1 LAKIAPHVNLTA
13 CQILEV
19 SYNLPSAPCD
29 QCQQPASRFTTAG
42 RTAIDLDLNQP
53 VLLHVTISVHYC
65 PGCDHY
71 FRAQPPFLRRN
82 AVYTNRVVEKAVR
95 SVYEDGMAMRRVP
108 DRLGRD
114 FWARPS
120 EGSIRQ
126 WCKDYRAGF
135 DFEGDYQPWVV
146 STFSGILC
154 VDEVYQ
160 DRLALLLAADPA
172 APSGDRLVG
181 FQLIHGSVSADDVEQ
196 FLTHLQSIGI
206 EPDEVITDGSS
217 LYPTALV
224 QVWPNAA
231 HQLCLFH
238 ETRRVTNAAMKAIN
252 AIRKSL
258 PHPPPVP
265 GTRGGGPLRN
275 RPPNDDS
282 TDPATQRWYWR
293 RLQRRAKITRV
304 HELSK
309 QGLSQR
315 AIARQTGHNRKTVKR
330 WLAQPIPPLPEN
342 MPEEISTVVSLPV
355 TTQRQIK
362 KQQMMRQIHTLRE
375 NGLSYSAIGREVGF
389 HRVTVKKWLQQEPL
403 SNEAE
408 EVVVPETAVE
418 LASPPAPWSSWEE
431 VRQVREALR
440 EHRFLFMRRPE
451 NLDAEDQQQIAL
463 LLASPV
469 STELAVARYFLV
481 DWYRLWTKAN
491 GQRRS
496 LAEARKRYESWRTR
510 ADYGTVSHLRHIQE
524 RMTEAKFERLSQFLR
539 HPEWEATNNGAERAG
554 RAFRHRQAPH
564 FNLRSKEAIEG
575 ALVVAACK
583 KKEAA
588 TQTSIWG
595 ANRCLRGRKRRKTVA
610 LDGTYYLSLPAL
622 ESVHNLE
629 QAELVA

>member
-1 LAKIAPHVNLTA
+1 MVETASSVNLAA

-19 SYNLPSAPCD
+19 SYNLASTTCD
-29 QCQQPASRFTTAG
+29 QCQQLASRFTTAE
-42 RTAIDLDLNQP
+42 RTAIDLNLDHP
-53 VLLHVTISVHYC
+53 MLLHITVSVHYC
-65 PGCDHY
+65 PDCDHY

-82 AVYTNRVVEKAVR
+82 AIYTNRVVEKGVQ

-114 FWARPS
+114 FWVRPS

-146 STFSGILC
+146 SAFSGILC

-160 DRLALLLAADPA
+160 DRLALLLAVDPA
-172 APSGDRLVG
+172 APDGDRLVG
-181 FQLIHGSVSADDVEQ
+181 FQLIHGNVSTDDVEQ
-196 FLTHLQSIGI
+196 FLTHLQAIGI

-217 LYPTALV
+217 LYPTVLA

-238 ETRRVTNAAMKAIN
+238 ETRRVTKAAMKAIN

-258 PHPPPVP
+258 PHPPPAP
-265 GTRGGGPLRN
+265 GTRGGGPLHN
-275 RPPNDDS
+275 CPPSDDP

-304 HELSK
+304 HELSQ
-309 QGLSQR
+309 QGWSQR
-315 AIARQTGHNRKTVKR
+315 AIARQTGHHRETVKQ
-330 WLAQPIPPLPEN
+330 WLAQPIPPLPED
-342 MPEEISTVVSLPV
+342 MPEGISAIASLPV
-355 TTQRQIK
+355 STQRQIK
-362 KQQMMRQIHTLRE
+362 KQQLMRQAHALRE
-375 NGLSYSAIGREVGF
+375 SGFSYSAIGREVGM
-389 HRVTVKKWLQQEPL
+389 HRVTVKKWLQQEPPP
-403 SNEAE
+403 NEME
-408 EVVVPETAVE
+408 EDVPEADVE
-418 LASPPAPWSSWEE
+418 PAPPPASWSNWEE

-451 NLDAEDQQQIAL
+451 NLGAEDQQQISSL
-463 LLASPV
+463 LVSPAGA
-469 STELAVARYFLV
+469 ELAVARDFLV
-481 DWYRLWTKAN
+481 DWYRLWTKED

-496 LAEARKRYESWRTR
+496 LAEARTRYESWRTR
-510 ADYGTVSHLRHIQE
+510 TDYGAVPQLQRIQE

-583 KKEAA
+583 KKETA
-588 TQTSIWG
+588 TQAPIWG
-595 ANRCLRGRKRRKTVA
+595 ANRCLRGRKRKPVA
-610 LDGTYYLSLPAL
+610 PDGAYCPSLPAL
-622 ESVHNLE
+622 EPVYNLE
-629 QAELVA
+629 QAVQRQL